1 MKYLLALIMPFFII
15 SCAFEKEQSDSI
27 SSIFQFTTASVK
39 IDSVTNG
46 TNTYTVPPACIDF
59 TKGGG
64 VIRYTLKSEGHYGP
78 GTDVDS
84 VIRNSYLRFDK
95 ARLYL
100 NDTAIDIIPVPE
112 NLRYNAETSLDV
124 ELTRNMIGNLQDGT
138 YSLEIEM
145 VASEF
150 NGNGINTAL
159 NNTFSNY
166 FGEVIISSA
175 GQGCQ

>member
-15 SCAFEKEQSDSI
+15 SCAFEKEQSDSV

-59 TKGGG
+59 TKDGG
-64 VIRYTLKSEGHYGP
+64 VIRYTLKSDGHYGS
-78 GTDVDS
+78 TDVDS
-84 VIRNSYLRFDK
+84 VIRNSYLRFDR

-100 NDTAIDIIPVPE
+100 NDTAINISAPE

-124 ELTRNMIGNLQDGT
+124 ELTKSMIGSLQDGT

>member
-1 MKYLLALIMPFFII
+1 
-15 SCAFEKEQSDSI
+15 
-27 SSIFQFTTASVK
+27 
-39 IDSVTNG
+39 
-46 TNTYTVPPACIDF
+46 
-59 TKGGG
+59 
-64 VIRYTLKSEGHYGP
+64 
-78 GTDVDS
+78 
-84 VIRNSYLRFDK
+84 
-95 ARLYL
+95 
-100 NDTAIDIIPVPE
+100 
-112 NLRYNAETSLDV
+112 
-124 ELTRNMIGNLQDGT
+124 MIGNLQDGT